1 MEREIGVESVPSS
14 PLVFCGIARPEQFFA
29 QLRASGVT
37 PAAEVVYRDHHAY
50 DQRDIERLLVMRSEL
65 GAGGFLTTEKDA
77 INLGVMASQLAPMSI
92 ATLQLTLD
100 RPADLVDAIQ
110 SRIAERKP
118 RS

>member
-1 MEREIGVESVPSS
+1 MTVPPRLSDA
-14 PLVFCGIARPEQFFA
+14 LADR
-29 QLRASGVT
+29 
-37 PAAEVVYRDHHAY
+37 YR
-50 DQRDIERLLVMRSEL
+50 IESEL